1 MPSSMK
7 ILGQFE
13 LSTISF
19 ATTLYTVPQPHTLS
33 TGTGRRFQTIVSSI
47 VLCNR
52 HSSANLYSIRVVP
65 YEATAGVEHIIFNSV
80 AMGSN
85 VTDIVSLGMTLES
98 GDLVQ
103 GFSSAANLSV
113 SVFGIETS

>member
-1 MPSSMK
+1 
-7 ILGQFE
+7 
-13 LSTISF
+13 
-19 ATTLYTVPQPHTLS
+19 
-33 TGTGRRFQTIVSSI
+33 
-47 VLCNR
+47 
-52 HSSANLYSIRVVP
+52 
-65 YEATAGVEHIIFNSV
+65 
-80 AMGSN
+80 MGSN

>member
-13 LSTISF
+13 LSVSSF

-80 AMGSN
+80 SMGSN

-98 GDLVQ
+98 GDSVQ

-113 SVFGIETS
+113 SLFGIETS